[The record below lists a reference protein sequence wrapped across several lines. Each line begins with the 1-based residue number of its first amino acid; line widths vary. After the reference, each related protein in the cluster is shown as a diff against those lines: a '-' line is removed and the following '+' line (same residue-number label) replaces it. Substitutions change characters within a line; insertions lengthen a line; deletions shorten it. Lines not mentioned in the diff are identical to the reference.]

1 MVARRSTAGH
11 GLIHGTF
18 VSYENGRQ
26 FYIDNQFLYPGKHFF
41 NEKYADSSIVIPPK
55 KMKLEKLQDKIRKQ
69 LFDTPSPDQLD
80 FESPVTLEE
89 DDRWWLNLQWFVFK
103 RNWNKHIQ
111 LSKNH

>member
-26 FYIDNQFLYPGKHFF
+26 FYIDNQFLYPGKRFF

-89 DDRWWLNLQWFVFK
+89 DDRW
-103 RNWNKHIQ
+103 
-111 LSKNH
+111 

>member
-26 FYIDNQFLYPGKHFF
+26 FYIDNQFLYPGKQFF
-41 NEKYADSSIVIPPK
+41 NEKYADSSILIPPK

-89 DDRWWLNLQWFVFK
+89 DDRW
-103 RNWNKHIQ
+103 
-111 LSKNH
+111 

>member
-18 VSYENGRQ
+18 ISYENGRQ

-41 NEKYADSSIVIPPK
+41 NEKYADSSLVIPSK

-69 LFDTPSPDQLD
+69 LFDSSSQDQLEA
-80 FESPVTLEE
+80 ESSVPLEE
-89 DDRWWLNLQWFVFK
+89 EDRW
-103 RNWNKHIQ
+103 
-111 LSKNH
+111 

>member
-1 MVARRSTAGH
+1 
-11 GLIHGTF
+11 
-18 VSYENGRQ
+18 
-26 FYIDNQFLYPGKHFF
+26 
-41 NEKYADSSIVIPPK
+41 
-55 KMKLEKLQDKIRKQ
+55 MKLEKLQDKIRKQ